1 MAKSPNTN
9 PFNNTWSINYTY
21 SQPYLPTSYN
31 PFYTPKERV
40 AGVNAVTEEMIRIA
54 AVDNI
59 VQNMLTYPDAEAI
72 LNKIKEASD
81 D

>member
-1 MAKSPNTN
+1 MAEFPNTN
-9 PFNNTWSINYTY
+9 PFNGY
-21 SQPYLPTSYN
+21 STSWTQPYLPTSYN

-59 VQNMLTYPDAEAI
+59 VDNMLTYPDAERI
-72 LNKIKEASD
+72 IKQVMNLGD
-81 D
+81 KNV

>member
-9 PFNNTWSINYTY
+9 PFNGY
-21 SQPYLPTSYN
+21 STSWTQPYLPTSYN

-59 VQNMLTYPDAEAI
+59 VQNMLTYPDADAI
-72 LNKIKEASD
+72 MNKIRNKGD
-81 D
+81 QQ

>member
-1 MAKSPNTN
+1 MAESPNTN
-9 PFNNTWSINYTY
+9 PFNGY
-21 SQPYLPTSYN
+21 STSWTQPYLPTSYN

-59 VQNMLTYPDAEAI
+59 VDEMLTYPDAERI
-72 LNKIKEASD
+72 INRIQKQRGISND
-81 D
+81 